1 MSTAQ
6 ARKKAAQLNTLPDN
20 GDGLALLVDGVG
32 VRGGRDE
39 DLPRVEAIGQDVLV
53 LVFGLRRGPLIS
65 APTSGTSAPPS
76 RFVLEAAR
84 KTRETDP
91 SSGFSRSPVV
101 NEHWCRL
108 PSIWDLPQ
116 MSGTSSV
123 ASRVEVSESLASKVL
138 SSERE
143 EDTNYLASKATSTGT
158 KQPLSSIQHRCQLFG
173 HFFPESFATR
183 KGLRRSTATANT
195 RRPNATQMSTLN
207 TPTPPD
213 LFQRLPGE
221 LLDIIIVERFIGD
234 PPRDGHMPSIASF
247 LQRRYTA
254 SFVARSWRTRARE
267 SQRLWAITWIFRFS
281 PLPFLAFSLGQA
293 ASRPLDVVVDC
304 KDWVEVLL
312 SRFRFR
318 RVKTTTLP
326 DFFQRLSSAC
336 SSSLHRVEHLRLF
349 SAHPDDWLA
358 ILCPFQAAPL
368 VTLEAAVHPGYH
380 ANPVAVL
387 AAPASWNLQRLM
399 ISGYVPNWTVLD
411 EVPLELDLLLAIL
424 HDATNLST
432 LDLGTVTCEGIPRVP
447 RLRLLALTH
456 LRFTMFD
463 EEQCI
468 ALLYSI
474 EMPALRGLDDACTP
488 FLPHLRE
495 LELQVVVGG
504 CESFPGLL
512 AGATNLEYL
521 DVRGCSDEMWGSI
534 HVLLLSGTYQ
544 WPNLT
549 SLWVEDQVADEDLLV
564 LLQRQPP
571 RVNEHLLFIV
581 ATKPSQGRTTY
592 FERRRV
598 DEHIVG
604 RSTTA
609 GQSLWA

>member
-1 MSTAQ
+1 
-6 ARKKAAQLNTLPDN
+6 
-20 GDGLALLVDGVG
+20 
-32 VRGGRDE
+32 
-39 DLPRVEAIGQDVLV
+39 
-53 LVFGLRRGPLIS
+53 
-65 APTSGTSAPPS
+65 
-76 RFVLEAAR
+76 
-84 KTRETDP
+84 
-91 SSGFSRSPVV
+91 
-101 NEHWCRL
+101 
-108 PSIWDLPQ
+108 
-116 MSGTSSV
+116 
-123 ASRVEVSESLASKVL
+123 
-138 SSERE
+138 
-143 EDTNYLASKATSTGT
+143 
-158 KQPLSSIQHRCQLFG
+158 
-173 HFFPESFATR
+173 
-183 KGLRRSTATANT
+183 
-195 RRPNATQMSTLN
+195 MSTLDI
-207 TPTPPD
+207 PTPPD

-267 SQRLWAITWIFRFS
+267 SQRLWAIAWIFRFS

-304 KDWVEVLL
+304 KDWVEVPL

-358 ILCPFQAAPL
+358 ILRPFQAAPL

-399 ISGYVPNWTVLD
+399 ISGYVPNWTVFARSSSLTALRLSSLD

-424 HDATNLST
+424 HDAINLST

-474 EMPALRGLDDACTP
+474 EMPALRRFRLETWVPIWEGGLDDACAP

-495 LELQVVVGG
+495 LELQAAVGG

-598 DEHIVG
+598 DERIVG

-609 GQSLWA
+609 GQSMWA